1 MSFLPVLHQT
11 APAVSAAGGL
21 YAVCIALA
29 AVISILAPSSALRK
43 EARKT
48 LKIPADAAS
57 IDHPPARSRVIAA
70 GRRISVLF
78 QTPGQVAVPQG
89 RAENLMTNF
98 TRAVRVELG
107 QCG

>member
-11 APAVSAAGGL
+11 ATAVSAAGGL

-48 LKIPADAAS
+48 LKILL
-57 IDHPPARSRVIAA
+57 
-70 GRRISVLF
+70 RRKH
-78 QTPGQVAVPQG
+78 
-89 RAENLMTNF
+89 
-98 TRAVRVELG
+98 
-107 QCG
+107 